1 MSNNNNLKNAWGVV
15 EEQLA
20 NFTVGLFKKP
30 EQQEKKPS
38 RRNLILIGVASFGM
52 LTLLDLIA
60 AVIVGVLTNPLYG
73 VLVFAIGVGSLAV
86 AELGYFYPYAQ
97 KWQKILAVVDG
108 IVSIGSTLL
117 IGVLAAVVYAVE
129 KFGIFAIGDSV
140 WIVEIVLMSLLVII
154 GAIHAVAWI
163 VYVLIDRGVNM
174 NQAHMNKV
182 AESEMFQKG
191 FDLAKSL
198 VFQQLETGKQ
208 FKEMVDE
215 NKGALLAMNLK
226 QIVGQEVDELLDRR
240 ERQFASNTQKPPKI
254 VDVDGKQ
261 SGNQNP

>member
-1 MSNNNNLKNAWGVV
+1 MSNNMKTAWGVV

-30 EQQEKKPS
+30 AQQEKKPS
-38 RRNLILIGVASFGM
+38 RRNLVFIGVASFGM

-60 AVIVGVLTNPLYG
+60 AVIVGILTNALYG
-73 VLVFAIGVGSLAV
+73 VLVFAVGVGSLAI

-97 KWQKILAVVDG
+97 KWQKVIAIIDG
-108 IVSIGSTLL
+108 VISIGSTLL

-129 KFGIFAIGDSV
+129 KFGIFNFNGSV
-140 WIVEIVLMSLLVII
+140 WIIEIVLMALLVTI

-163 VYVLIDRGVNM
+163 AYVLIDKGVNM

-191 FDLAKSL
+191 FDLAKTL
-198 VFQQLETGKQ
+198 VLQQLDTGKQ

-215 NKGALLAMNLK
+215 NKGGLLAMNLK
-226 QIVGQEVDELLDRR
+226 EIVGQEVDELLDVRGY
-240 ERQFASNTQKPPKI
+240 ASTTPRLPQPPKQ
-254 VDVDGKQ
+254 GNPTQAERKQ
-261 SGNQNP
+261 E